1 MIRARRTR
9 SSLPSCSGV
18 KSIFSLL
25 KKASFSDILGNRKF
39 DELVVSDAIP
49 SEGVASA
56 TPSGDLQSSSQP
68 LALVDQSHALVNPG
82 FISSGTDWKIKEE
95 MDRIKLWFDMEKLAN
110 KDKLKVDKD
119 KDVLVIKYEDS
130 SSGIPASSLDARI
143 LMPNDYKQA
152 EVQTDIEFGVLL
164 VTILKP
170 KPKST

>member
-1 MIRARRTR
+1 MSSLSSYTLLSRPALSRTR
-9 SSLPSCSGV
+9 LQPGKQAAAVALPWVGRKLSPLSVCHCQSDD
-18 KSIFSLL
+18 KSQKD
-25 KKASFSDILGNRKF
+25 KKYN
-39 DELVVSDAIP
+39 IP
-49 SEGVASA
+49 
-56 TPSGDLQSSSQP
+56 PF
-68 LALVDQSHALVNPG
+68 ALVNPG

-95 MDRIKLWFDMEKLAN
+95 MDRIKLWFDVEKSAN